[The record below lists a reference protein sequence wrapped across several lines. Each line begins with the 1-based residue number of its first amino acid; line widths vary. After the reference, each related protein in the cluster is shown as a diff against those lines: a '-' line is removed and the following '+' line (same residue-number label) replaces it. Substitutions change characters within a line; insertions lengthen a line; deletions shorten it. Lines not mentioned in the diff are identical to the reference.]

1 MAALYVAAGRAGRR
15 ETVAAV
21 ALFTIAIVAPHLAAM
36 GSVEI
41 IADPMRTT
49 AASFSLSKTGLAVSI
64 AGAMAFVSVMAISFL
79 KAREIGMRIP
89 FSFFEIASFIYDYN
103 GEPVRSGVQSLE
115 N

>member
-1 MAALYVAAGRAGRR
+1 
-15 ETVAAV
+15 
-21 ALFTIAIVAPHLAAM
+21 
-36 GSVEI
+36 
-41 IADPMRTT
+41 
-49 AASFSLSKTGLAVSI
+49 
-64 AGAMAFVSVMAISFL
+64 MAISFL

>member
-1 MAALYVAAGRAGRR
+1 VFR
-15 ETVAAV
+15 EIRTINQHADRVPVVSVVPEIVTKGSETAV
-21 ALFTIAIVAPHLAAM
+21 LAIGVSFESNARLAAIYGAQVLD
-36 GSVEI
+36 GSSVGKL
-41 IADPMRTT
+41 RV
-49 AASFSLSKTGLAVSI
+49 GLVSPPD
-64 AGAMAFVSVMAISFL
+64 MAISFL